1 MLDVKN
7 VLGGEWES
15 CCGASMMGFYRNGK
29 FNTGLKSD
37 STKKI
42 SRTKLVGA
50 VTITFTNR
58 CDQDQWDMGYA
69 LVPSSLKAGDNAK
82 LEKII
87 HQEYPLFS

>member
-42 SRTKLVGA
+42 SRTKPVGA
-50 VTITFTNR
+50 ATITFTNC
-58 CDQDQWDMGYA
+58 CDQDQWDM
-69 LVPSSLKAGDNAK
+69 P
-82 LEKII
+82 
-87 HQEYPLFS
+87 FSPHP